1 VVIELLIPELIVLG
15 GAVACA
21 ILGVSTRRAVRDALP
36 AVAIASLVAAGLV
49 VLLDLGGTWA
59 AGTPLS
65 SLGVWVIPGT
75 CVLGIVLVLV
85 NAGTVDADYE
95 SAVASGHRTFDAL
108 RTTRGEFY
116 VFLLLSLGG
125 LMLVTA
131 ARDLIWMFLAL
142 ELTSLPTYIMVAISR
157 GDRRAQ
163 EASMK
168 YFFLGA
174 MSAAI
179 FLYGFAMLYGATGTV
194 EFVGMYEAFRAQTQD
209 GGVSMLGIMGML
221 LAILGI
227 GFKLAAAPMHL
238 YAADVYEGA
247 ASPVTAFLGFVPK
260 AAGAIAL
267 MVLLSTMGWFQAG
280 TLLPPAIEVVLWVMA
295 VLTMT
300 LGNIGAL
307 LQTSAKRMLGWS
319 SIAHSGYIMI
329 GILAGP
335 EHGGFGAVLVYLLAY
350 GLANTGAFAALASL
364 RRGGVEVE
372 SLKDIVG
379 LRGGHPMAAWTLAIS
394 SGSLL
399 GFPPLLGFWGKLM
412 LFVAAVSA
420 GHIVLVV
427 IAALNSAVSA
437 GYYLRLVSSP
447 LMAEPTARSREVE
460 RATSPW
466 PRLSGLII
474 VIVLI
479 GAPLVLPFLIRQA
492 DMAAQPSI
500 DMSVEPLVQTSHAS
514 TTQVSAGTA
523 GDRWPVAN

>member
-1 VVIELLIPELIVLG
+1 MVIELLIPELIVLG

-36 AVAIASLVAAGLV
+36 AVAIATLVAAGLV
-49 VLLDLGGTWA
+49 VLLGVSQSVAPGSPLGM
-59 AGTPLS
+59 
-65 SLGVWVIPGT
+65 LGQWVIPAT

-95 SAVASGHRTFDAL
+95 LAVATGKKTFDAL

-131 ARDLIWMFLAL
+131 ASDLIWMFLAL
-142 ELTSLPTYIMVAISR
+142 ELTSLPTYVMVAISR

-194 EFVGMYEAFRAQTQD
+194 EFEGLWEAFRTQAEN
-209 GGVSMLGIMGML
+209 GGVSMLGVMGML
-221 LAILGI
+221 LAMLGI

-260 AAGAIAL
+260 AAGALAL
-267 MVLLSTMGWFQAG
+267 MVLLSTMGWFEPN

-319 SIAHSGYIMI
+319 SIAHTGYILI

-335 EHGGFGAVLVYLLAY
+335 EHGGFAAVLVYLVAY

-379 LRGGHPMAAWTLAIS
+379 LRDRHPVAAWTLAIS

-437 GYYLRLVSSP
+437 AYYLRLVASG
-447 LMAEPTARSREVE
+447 LLTEPTARSREVE
-460 RATSPW
+460 RANSPW
-466 PRLSGLII
+466 PGLSGLIV
-474 VIVLI
+474 VILLI
-479 GAPLVLPFLIRQA
+479 GAPLMLPFLMGQA
-492 DMAAQPSI
+492 DSAARPSASI
-500 DMSVEPLVQTSHAS
+500 VPPVVAS
-514 TTQVSAGTA
+514 TQETAQASAGAA
-523 GDRWPVAN
+523 GVRWPVAH